1 MACWLFLSHLK
12 SQLSPWHQD
21 LVMIK
26 LMFRYI
32 SINIPRQIIIW
43 FRSQH
48 QPIRSYCLS
57 FWPIIAER
65 VFCLLLP
72 VEYARCCLSI
82 TLLSFCDFS
91 SQSEAS
97 MRMFW
102 PMGGLGSLPCNPWQP
117 LYTQLVI
124 KFSWWIEK
132 WEKTYGG
139 RIKCRKIFIL
149 QDKYF
154 LVLIFRFYC
163 GSDPHF
169 AEIWGNKNP
178 SLFDVSSLKLNIL
191 SFTTYSTCDAASFQ
205 NLISKQRDHQSL
217 SWQRR
222 LHRY

>member
-1 MACWLFLSHLK
+1 
-12 SQLSPWHQD
+12 
-21 LVMIK
+21 
-26 LMFRYI
+26 MFRYI

-48 QPIRSYCLS
+48 QPIRNYCLS

-82 TLLSFCDFS
+82 TLLSFCDLS

-163 GSDPHF
+163 GSDPHYRGIKIQVYLMYHLWNWIF
-169 AEIWGNKNP
+169 WVLQLIQLVTVQVSKIWSQNRGIINPWAGSEDYTDINDKDDKANKNYI
-178 SLFDVSSLKLNIL
+178 KLESGVPCL
-191 SFTTYSTCDAASFQ
+191 
-205 NLISKQRDHQSL
+205 
-217 SWQRR
+217 
-222 LHRY
+222 